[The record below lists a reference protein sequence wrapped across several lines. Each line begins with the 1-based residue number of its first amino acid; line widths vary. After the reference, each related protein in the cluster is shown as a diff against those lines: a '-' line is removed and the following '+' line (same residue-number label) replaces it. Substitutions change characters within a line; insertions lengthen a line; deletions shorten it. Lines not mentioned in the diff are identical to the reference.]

1 MSLWDCVDHT
11 KTDKGTTHSYIDL
24 YDKLLCSKK
33 ESAKHVLEIGIGD
46 FLPEGQ
52 NGGSILMWHN
62 FFPNATIHALD
73 IKPIR
78 SVMPQL
84 RGNPL
89 VKLYTSTD
97 AYDPAF
103 VSATFGNM
111 KFDVLLDDGPHTL
124 ESMKEFIRLY
134 SDKINHDG
142 ILIIEDVQDFSW
154 FAELEKE
161 VPEGLRQY
169 IQTFDLRYVKE
180 RYDDLVFVIDTRT
193 IAH

>member
-24 YDKLLCSKK
+24 YDKLLYSRK
-33 ESAKHVLEIGIGD
+33 ETAKNVLEIGIGD

-62 FFPNATIHALD
+62 YFLNATIHALD

-78 SVMPQL
+78 SVMPEL
-84 RGNPL
+84 RGNPY
-89 VKLYTSTD
+89 VKLYTLTD
-97 AYDPAF
+97 AYEPTF
-103 VSATFGNM
+103 VTTIFGDT

-124 ESMKEFIRLY
+124 ESMKQFIRLY
-134 SDKINHDG
+134 SDKINQNG
-142 ILIIEDVQDFSW
+142 ILIIEDVQDYSW

-161 VPEGLRQY
+161 VPEELRQY
-169 IQTFDLRYVKE
+169 IQTFDLRFVKQ
-180 RYDDLVFVIDTRT
+180 RYDDLVFVIDTNT
-193 IAH
+193 ITG